1 MILNFVL
8 FLIQLELFSNVSNI
22 CKYPKLLAEINFLA
36 DFNCELSDIVGT
48 LIFSSYLPLVSFIPP
63 F

>member
-8 FLIQLELFSNVSNI
+8 FLGLLELFFNVSNI
-22 CKYPKLLAEINFLA
+22 CKYPKLHPEINFLA
-36 DFNCELSDIVGT
+36 DFNCELPYIVGT

>member
-1 MILNFVL
+1 MLQSYVL
-8 FLIQLELFSNVSNI
+8 FLGLLKLFSNVSNI
-22 CKYPKLLAEINFLA
+22 CKYPKLHLEINFLA
-36 DFNCELSDIVGT
+36 DFNCELPDIVGT